1 MEETRLL
8 DRLWDG
14 YGLSHQAAQAIRVP
28 LEGQATAQIAQLKE
42 AIRALGPVNLG
53 AVEEFQRVE
62 ERYTYLHEQ
71 KTDVETARAEL
82 QGVIASITAE
92 MDEIFRREFAKIQ
105 TAFAATLTQLF
116 GGGQGTLSLEDED
129 DALNCGIDI
138 QVHPP
143 GKSLRTISLLSGGE
157 RALVAIALYL
167 AILEVHPTPFCV
179 VDEIEAALDEANG
192 TRFIQT
198 LRSMA
203 GETQFILI
211 THRRS
216 TMEGADVLYGV
227 TMEHQGVSQVLML
240 DLNQAESLLGKQG
253 NKT

>member
-1 MEETRLL
+1 
-8 DRLWDG
+8 
-14 YGLSHQAAQAIRVP
+14 
-28 LEGQATAQIAQLKE
+28 
-42 AIRALGPVNLG
+42 
-53 AVEEFQRVE
+53 
-62 ERYTYLHEQ
+62 
-71 KTDVETARAEL
+71 
-82 QGVIASITAE
+82 

-105 TAFAATLTQLF
+105 TAFAATFTQLF

-167 AILEVHPTPFCV
+167 AILEVHPTPFSV